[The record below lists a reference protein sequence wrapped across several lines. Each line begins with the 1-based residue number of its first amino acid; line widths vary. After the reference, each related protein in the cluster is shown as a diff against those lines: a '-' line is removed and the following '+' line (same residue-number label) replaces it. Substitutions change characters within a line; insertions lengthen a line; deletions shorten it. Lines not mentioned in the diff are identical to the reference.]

1 MSKVNRVVKILIYSD
16 LIIVTAFA
24 LYGPIFAIF
33 ISQQIVGGGVRVA
46 GLAAA
51 VYWVTRA
58 IVQLPIS
65 RYLDRH
71 DGERDDFWALVLG
84 SLLISVVPFLYLF
97 ARAPEH
103 VYALQFLYG
112 LGDSLAVPTYL
123 AVFGRHIDKGHT
135 SGEWGLRSTIVGIG
149 AALAGATGG
158 LIADRFGF
166 PAVLVLTSALST
178 VGSLMLL
185 MLYGFMSPRA
195 KGGHGMRAHASLKEH
210 GIH

>member
-1 MSKVNRVVKILIYSD
+1 MGKVNRVVKILIYSD

-33 ISQQIVGGGVRVA
+33 ISQQIEGGGVQVA
-46 GLAAA
+46 GMAAA

-84 SLLISVVPFLYLF
+84 SILVSAVPFLYLF

-103 VYALQFLYG
+103 VYMLQFLYG

-123 AVFGRHIDKGHT
+123 AVFGRHVDKGHS
-135 SGEWGLRSTIVGIG
+135 SGEWGLRSTVVGIG
-149 AALAGATGG
+149 AALAGALGG
-158 LIADRFGF
+158 LLADKFGF
-166 PAVLVLTSALST
+166 PAVLVTTSILSF
-178 VGSLMLL
+178 VGSFMLL
-185 MLYGFMSPRA
+185 MLYGFMSPRT
-195 KGGHGMRAHASLKEH
+195 KGGHMMRAHPPMKEH
-210 GIH
+210 GH

>member
-1 MSKVNRVVKILIYSD
+1 MRVNRVVKILIYSD

-33 ISQQIVGGGVRVA
+33 ISQQIEGGGVKVA

-71 DGERDDFWALVLG
+71 DGERDDFWALVGG
-84 SLLISVVPFLYLF
+84 SFLFSSVPLLYLF
-97 ARAPEH
+97 ADQPWH
-103 VYALQFLYG
+103 VYGIQFLYG

-123 AVFGRHIDKGHT
+123 AVFGRHVDQGH
-135 SGEWGLRSTIVGIG
+135 SAGEWGLRSTIVGVG
-149 AALAGATGG
+149 AALAGAAGG
-158 LIADRFGF
+158 IIADRFGF
-166 PAVLVLTSALST
+166 PAVLVTTSALSFA
-178 VGSLMLL
+178 GALMLL
-185 MLYGFMSPRA
+185 MLYGFMKPRA
-195 KGGHGMRAHASLKEH
+195 KGGHALRAHATIKEH
-210 GIH
+210 G